1 MLNVTENRTQ
11 LLEKAAGE
19 NWDIIVIGGGI
30 TGAGILREASR
41 RNLKAILFEQKD
53 FAWGTSSRSTK
64 MVHGGLRY
72 LKEGNIKLTRESVIE
87 RENLIRE
94 LPGLVENR
102 SFVLPYYED
111 KLLRRISLYIGLVIY
126 DVLSGKWRKHVCS
139 LKEMEKRAPLTMK
152 DELRGGFLINDAVT
166 DDARLVLRVL
176 SEAQKKGAMAVNY
189 CHVDRVV
196 RENSIISGVEITD
209 TENSKSHMIRGKLV
223 INATGAWADQLR
235 EGVRR
240 SNKNRI
246 RPLRGSHL
254 VLPLEKLPLVDNISL
269 FHPKDGRPVT
279 TLEWE
284 GRVLFGTTDI
294 DHRENLNT
302 EASISPEE
310 VQYLLDALNFQFPN
324 LNLTTDDII
333 STQAGIRPVIDT
345 GKANPSEE
353 SRDHA
358 IWNEEGLLTVTGG
371 KMTTF
376 RIIAMDALK
385 AAQSVL
391 GPIRDIERKQNVL
404 EEPVRSDF
412 QHEILSKESI
422 RRLTGRYGN
431 TVRDLIAESK
441 DQDLETIPGTKTIRA
456 ELKWVSSREMV
467 QHLDDLLL
475 RRTRI
480 GMLLKEGG
488 KEQLPGIRELCQ
500 PALGWNDATWQ
511 KEEKR
516 YREIWEK
523 HYYGVQRA
531 EP

>member
-11 LLEKAAGE
+11 LLEHAARE
-19 NWDIIVIGGGI
+19 NWDIIIIGGGI

-41 RNLKAILFEQKD
+41 RNLKAVLLEQKD

-72 LKEGNIKLTRESVIE
+72 LKEWNLKLTRESVIE

-102 SFVLPYYED
+102 SFVLPYYD
-111 KLLRRISLYIGLVIY
+111 DRLLRRVSLYVGLVIY
-126 DVLSGKWRKHVCS
+126 DLLSGKWRKHVCS
-139 LKEMEKRAPLTMK
+139 LKEMEKRAPLTLRN
-152 DELRGGFLINDAVT
+152 ELRGGFLINDAVT

-176 SEAQKKGAMAVNY
+176 SEAQKRGAVALNY
-189 CHVDRVV
+189 CRVDRLI
-196 RENSIISGVEITD
+196 REKSGIKGVEVTD
-209 TENSKSHMIRGKLV
+209 TEHSETRTIRGRLV
-223 INATGAWADQLR
+223 INATGAWADYLR
-235 EGVRR
+235 KDVARA
-240 SNKNRI
+240 NKKRI

-294 DHRENLNT
+294 DHREDLNS
-302 EASISPEE
+302 EASISPDE
-310 VQYLLDALNFQFPN
+310 VRYLLDALNFQFPN
-324 LNLTTDDII
+324 QHLTPDDII

-345 GKANPSEE
+345 GKENPSEE
-353 SRDHA
+353 SRDHV

-385 AAQSVL
+385 AAQAVL
-391 GPIRDIERKQNVL
+391 GPVREIEKKQNVL
-404 EEPVRSDF
+404 DEPIRTDYH
-412 QHEILSKESI
+412 HETLSPKTM

-431 TVRDLIAESK
+431 PVHELIAES
-441 DQDLETIPGTKTIRA
+441 DTPDLEIIPGTKTIWA
-456 ELKWVSSREMV
+456 ELKWVSAREMV

-475 RRTRI
+475 RRSRI

-488 KEQLPGIRELCQ
+488 KEQLPRIRKLCQ
-500 PALGWNDATWQ
+500 PALGWDDATWL

-523 HYYGVQRA
+523 HYFGVQTA
-531 EP
+531 TS